1 MTYALFL
8 GCIAPL
14 RYPDIEKATRISL
27 KNLGIE
33 IKDMEG
39 ATCCPAGASFNCIDE
54 ITSLAISAR
63 NLSIA
68 EEMKCDVV
76 TICSGCFST
85 LKEANKKLRENN
97 EKRKLVNEVLGEIG
111 RAYKGKT
118 EIKHLVELLYDD
130 VGIERIRDSI
140 KRPLNGIKIAP
151 HYGCH
156 ILRPSIF
163 LDVDNPE
170 KPRKLDELINAL
182 GAKSLSYQHKLM
194 CCGAGGGLRAY
205 DHNFATRI
213 VTRKLNAIK
222 EAGAHAIVDVCPF
235 CHLQFDVSQ
244 AELNEKKGYEFKIP
258 VFHYTQLLALAQ
270 GNDPKEIISVSK
282 IPRENIINKIKVEA
296 K

>member
-1 MTYALFL
+1 MSYGLFL

-14 RYPDIEKATRISL
+14 RYPDIEKATRVAL
-27 KNLGIE
+27 KNLGVE
-33 IKDMEG
+33 IKEMEG
-39 ATCCPAGASFNCIDE
+39 ATCCPAGASFNCIDD

-68 EEMKCDVV
+68 EEMNCDIV

-85 LKEANKKLRENN
+85 LKEANKELKRNI
-97 EKRKLVNEVLGEIG
+97 EKRKLVNEALEGTGKI
-111 RAYKGKT
+111 YKGS
-118 EIKHLVELLYDD
+118 IDVKHLVQLLYDD
-130 VGIERIRDSI
+130 IGIERIKSSI

-156 ILRPSIF
+156 LLRPSIF

-170 KPRKLDELINAL
+170 KPKKLDGLVEAL
-182 GAKSLSYQHKLM
+182 GAESVPYQYRLM

-205 DHNFATRI
+205 DLDFATRI
-213 VTRKLNAIK
+213 VARKLTAMK
-222 EAGAHAIVDVCPF
+222 EAGADAIVDVCPF

-244 AELNEKKGYEFKIP
+244 VELNEKKGCDFRFP

-270 GNDPKEIISVSK
+270 GTDPKEIISISK
-282 IPRENIINKIKVEA
+282 IPRDKILNKIKIEA